1 MGNLWAIFCIFA
13 CRFEGGD
20 AQKTDKN
27 NGNIKFKIMATYK
40 FYICSVDTSDDKRS
54 EIRVRF
60 RGGRKY
66 DQRAGTGIFINN
78 NNWDNEKGMPK
89 DKRSSKY
96 SDECDEVKTRL
107 FILEQYLQQC
117 WNSAQTADD
126 QPTDILAQWM
136 NDVDWVSEDKS
147 AYIGGRKV
155 VVKEWRI
162 ESKSAQKIAAIERKK
177 EAKKFENRF
186 FLDAMKIFAQEQL
199 ENGKICARRYDHYN
213 SVIGL
218 WDRMEMVN
226 GRRYHLSEID
236 TEDMYNFRR
245 FILKEHTFWEKD
257 KQGNLV
263 PKEQYARLYKDYPVT
278 LKRGVP
284 ERSLNYVNTEMK
296 YIIAFWHWLLRVK
309 DCKLNDVFASFERD
323 TTVFGTPFF
332 LDSNDRNTLFNA
344 DLSGR
349 PALAVQRDI
358 FVFQSLIGCRVSDL
372 MRLKKSNIID
382 GEFLQYVAG
391 KTKDKS
397 GKMLNVPLHKD
408 AKTILER
415 YSDLAGDK
423 LLPFISSQKYN
434 EAIKEV
440 FRAVPEVDRIVS
452 VLNPITRQEEQKY
465 LHEVASSHMARR
477 NFCGNLYEAGFAD
490 SDIGSMSGHSEK
502 SREIARYR
510 KVSVDRQMKMIDS
523 L

>member
-1 MGNLWAIFCIFA
+1 
-13 CRFEGGD
+13 
-20 AQKTDKN
+20 
-27 NGNIKFKIMATYK
+27 MATYN
-40 FYICSVDTSDDKRS
+40 FYISSLDTSEDKRT

-78 NNWDNEKGMPK
+78 VNWDNEKGMPK
-89 DKRSSKY
+89 DKRCTKY
-96 SDECDEVKTRL
+96 SDECDEVKMRL
-107 FILEQYLQQC
+107 FVLEQFLQQC
-117 WNSAQTADD
+117 WSAAQADKE
-126 QPTDILAQWM
+126 QPDDILAQWM
-136 NDVDWVSEDKS
+136 NDIEWISEEK
-147 AYIGGRKV
+147 ATYVRGKKV
-155 VVKEWRI
+155 LFTEWRI
-162 ESKSAQKIAAIERKK
+162 ESKAAQKLAAIEKKK
-177 EAKKFENRF
+177 EAKRFENRY
-186 FLDAMKIFAQEQL
+186 LIDALKIFAQEQL

-226 GRRYHLSEID
+226 GRRYRLTEID
-236 TEDMYNFRR
+236 TDDMYNFRR
-245 FILKEHTFWEKD
+245 FILNEHCYWEKD
-257 KQGNLV
+257 RKGNPV
-263 PKEQYARLYKDYPVT
+263 PKEKYARLYEAYPIT

-296 YIIAFWHWLLRVK
+296 YLIAFWHWLLKKKECR
-309 DCKLNDVFASFERD
+309 LNDVFASYQRD
-323 TTVFGTPFF
+323 TTVFGTPYF
-332 LDSNDRNTLFNA
+332 LNSNDRNLLFDA
-344 DLSGR
+344 DLSER
-349 PALAVQRDI
+349 PALAIQRDI

-372 MRLKKSNIID
+372 LRLKKSNIVD

-397 GKMLNVPLHKD
+397 GKTLNVPLHKD
-408 AKTILER
+408 AKVILER

-434 EAIKEV
+434 EAIKEI
-440 FRAVPEVDRIVS
+440 FKAVPEVDRIVT
-452 VLNPITRQEEQKY
+452 VLNPLTRQEEQRY

-510 KVSVDRQMKMIDS
+510 KVSVDRQVKMIDT